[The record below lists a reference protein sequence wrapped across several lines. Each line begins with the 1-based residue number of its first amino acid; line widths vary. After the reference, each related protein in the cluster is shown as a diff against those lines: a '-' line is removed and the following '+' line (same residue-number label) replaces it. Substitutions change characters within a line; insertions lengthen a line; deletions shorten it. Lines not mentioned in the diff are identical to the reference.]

1 MLLISYFYL
10 KDHQDNNRVVLDQK
24 DSIVQVN
31 HYYLFGALFGESKN
45 GEAQK

>member
-31 HYYLFGALFGESKN
+31 HYYPFGVLFGESKN